1 MIRFPLRKDRPLS
14 RKTQFTCHCHYK
26 FKGFFFLI
34 SSELGDIFK
43 IEFLLRDGKGDK
55 KEVVSLKIEY
65 FDTAPI
71 LTSMSLTKNG
81 FLFCAAEKEDH
92 NLYMIL
98 KSQAKGEPVF
108 THSQM
113 AQNKVIEFEPE
124 KEHKMLEVVDS
135 LEQYGPLTDLKIAD
149 LKEEGNPQIYA
160 INASGTGKSCLRII
174 KQGLKVKEL
183 NAIRYHQPH

>member
-1 MIRFPLRKDRPLS
+1 MDFGMNTVIRKKETTVDPTAHMLIPVPAAPEGPGGLLIVLEDYLLYKSNTEDHMVRFPLRKDRPLS
-14 RKTQFTCHCHYK
+14 RKTQFTCHCQYK

-43 IEFLLRDGKGDK
+43 IEFLLRDIKEDK
-55 KEVVSLKIEY
+55 KEFVSLKIEY

-98 KSQAKGEPVF
+98 K
-108 THSQM
+108 
-113 AQNKVIEFEPE
+113 N
-124 KEHKMLEVVDS
+124 
-135 LEQYGPLTDLKIAD
+135 
-149 LKEEGNPQIYA
+149 
-160 INASGTGKSCLRII
+160 
-174 KQGLKVKEL
+174 
-183 NAIRYHQPH
+183 